1 MKHLKIYFAVLF
13 FSFLGATQNQL
24 FAQEPAGSWTRTF
37 GANDTLSNGDY
48 RAFLEKQGTNPPRL
62 ILKVIKA
69 SDKSAVSAAFVWE
82 LDNLTFYN
90 ISFKTATG
98 YKPEEAILYQVF
110 NTQPPNTS
118 QYSLS
123 KASRHYVAG
132 DVLNKT
138 EEVTPSAYIKLEDDG
153 KVVIYS
159 GTGGVPIVT
168 LGKI

>member
-13 FSFLGATQNQL
+13 FSFLGAAQNQL

-62 ILKVIKA
+62 VVKVIKA
-69 SDKSAVSAAFVWE
+69 SDKSAVSTAFIWE
-82 LDNLTFYN
+82 VENATFYN
-90 ISFKTATG
+90 ISFKVPPSHRT
-98 YKPEEAILYQVF
+98 EDILYQVF
-110 NTQPPNTS
+110 NTQPQNTS
-118 QYSLS
+118 EYSLS
-123 KASRHYVAG
+123 KGRRNYLAG
-132 DVLNKT
+132 NVLNTT

-168 LGKI
+168 LGK